1 VGGSADV
8 HAGADLRL
16 VVVGLFAVA
25 LAGCGGSDAPP
36 LLAGGKT
43 ANVQG
48 SLTPIVHLFGEPVVA
63 RIDVVMDGDQV
74 DPADVVVKSDFK
86 PYETVGTT
94 KVERE
99 DLGRFTHLRYTTT
112 LRCLEIDCIPN
123 TFKYSDVPISQ
134 TPELPLFP
142 ENQQRDEKRRYDFAP
157 TLVTDG
163 EGEGAKTLG
172 RVVWPPLRSL
182 SRINWYDSSVVG
194 QGFPFASNV
203 TPLPETSYRIS
214 PTLLGVLLLALAL
227 ALVGLPVG
235 YLVRSRRARR
245 DPKTGTAPHLSPLER
260 ALALVEWA
268 SRRPSVDERRE
279 ALEALAYELDGE
291 GGETADRARAQG
303 WSPPT
308 PESAQMTDLVA
319 SVREDHAPTT

>member
-1 VGGSADV
+1 V
-8 HAGADLRL
+8 RL
-16 VVVGLFAVA
+16 VLIGLCA
-25 LAGCGGSDAPP
+25 LALGGCGGDDAPP

-43 ANVQG
+43 ASVHG
-48 SLTPIVHLFGEPVVA
+48 SLTPIVHLFAEPVVA
-63 RIDVVMDGDQV
+63 QIDVVVDGDQV
-74 DPADVVVKSDFK
+74 DPSDIVVKTDFK

-142 ENQQRDEKRRYDFAP
+142 ENQQRDEKRRYDFPPA
-157 TLVTDG
+157 LVTVG
-163 EGEGAKTLG
+163 EGEQAKTLG

-203 TPLPETSYRIS
+203 TPLPETSYGVS
-214 PTLLGVLLLALAL
+214 PTVLGVLLLALAF
-227 ALVGLPVG
+227 ALVGLPVA

-245 DPKTGTAPHLSPLER
+245 GPRTSTAPQLSPLER

-291 GGETADRARAQG
+291 EGETSDRARAQG

-308 PESAQMTDLVA
+308 PESAEMTDLVA
-319 SVREDHAPTT
+319 SVREDHASAT